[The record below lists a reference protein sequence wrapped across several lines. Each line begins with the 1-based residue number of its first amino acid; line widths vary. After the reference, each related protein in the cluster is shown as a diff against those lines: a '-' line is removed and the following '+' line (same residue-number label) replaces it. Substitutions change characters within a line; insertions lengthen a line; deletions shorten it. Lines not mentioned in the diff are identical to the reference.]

1 MFPIAFAMILSA
13 YLPLSVRGT
22 ERTPSQ
28 TKPLGGIEWSQ
39 EKAKS
44 GVNAAAL
51 GSLYSEMA
59 QEPHHDLKGIV
70 IVRNGRLVSERYF
83 NGDSVGT
90 LHISG
95 LPRKVL
101 PPC

>member
-1 MFPIAFAMILSA
+1 VLPTAFAIILSA

-22 ERTPSQ
+22 GRTPSQ

-39 EKAKS
+39 EKPAKS
-44 GVNAAAL
+44 SVNAAAL

-70 IVRNGRLVSERYF
+70 IVRRLDIESEFPLLNAERDI
-83 NGDSVGT
+83 GVD
-90 LHISG
+90 LCKM
-95 LPRKVL
+95 PR
-101 PPC
+101 